1 MKHLLTFLFKICQ
14 LLLVATFGYL
24 IIPIIIGL
32 IGQSY
37 DIYFSLIS
45 NPNYAVFGLILGVV
59 LTLVYV
65 KEWHDYHNK

>member
-1 MKHLLTFLFKICQ
+1 MKHLLTFLFKVCQ

-37 DIYFSLIS
+37 DVYFSLIT
-45 NPNYAVFGLILGVV
+45 NANYAVFGIILGIV

-65 KEWHDYHNK
+65 SVWTNDHNK